1 MSGGEQH
8 TQAAFLYAA
17 IVLIWGS
24 TWAVIP
30 YQLGDVAEE
39 LSIAYRFALGSV
51 VLFAYAAATGR
62 RLRIPLAYY
71 PMIVITGSLMF
82 SLNYLFTYLAVNY
95 VTSGLVAVVFS
106 LLVIS
111 NAFFERLF
119 FRTPVDRRL
128 MFGSLFGIIGIAC
141 LFWPEVETLSLE
153 DQSVWGVLLT
163 VIAVILASLGNM
175 GAIVNNSR
183 NLPVVT
189 VNAHGMAWGALMS
202 VVIASFRGQEFVFPM
217 TAEYVVSLLYLAIV
231 GSSLVFGF
239 YLVLLRSIGSAR
251 AAYTSVLF
259 PLVALLLSTF
269 LENYQWSYLAVAGV
283 VSILTGNWLAL
294 TKIRRK

>member
-1 MSGGEQH
+1 LLARDQH
-8 TQAAFLYAA
+8 SQAAFLYAA
-17 IVLIWGS
+17 IVLVWGS

-39 LSIAYRFALGSV
+39 LSIAYRFALGSI
-51 VLFAYAAATGR
+51 VLFVYAAATGR
-62 RLRIPLAYY
+62 RLSIPLPFY
-71 PMIVITGSLMF
+71 PMIVVTGSLMF
-82 SLNYLFTYLAVNY
+82 SLNYLFTYMAVSY

-119 FRTPVDRRL
+119 FRTPIDGRL
-128 MFGSLFGIIGIAC
+128 VLASLFGITGIAC
-141 LFWPEVETLSLE
+141 LFWPEVDAFSLQDE
-153 DQSVWGVLLT
+153 SLYGVLLT

-183 NLPVVT
+183 NLPVVS

-202 VVIASFRGQEFVFPM
+202 ALIAVVRGDELIFP
-217 TAEYVVSLLYLAIV
+217 TTPEYIVSLLYLAIV

-269 LENYQWSYLAVAGV
+269 LENYQWSYQAVAGV
-283 VSILTGNWLAL
+283 IAILAGNWLAL

>member
-1 MSGGEQH
+1 MQV
-8 TQAAFLYAA
+8 AVLYAA

-24 TWAVIP
+24 TWSVIP
-30 YQLGDVAEE
+30 FQIGDVAEE
-39 LSIAYRFALGSV
+39 VSIAYRFGLGSA
-51 VLFAYAAATGR
+51 VLFLYALVTR
-62 RLRIPLAYY
+62 RSLRIPWRYY

-95 VTSGLVAVVFS
+95 VTTGLVAVVFS
-106 LLVIS
+106 LLVVT
-111 NAFFERLF
+111 NAFFERLL

-128 MFGSLFGIIGIAC
+128 LLGTVFGIIGITC
-141 LFWPEVETLSLE
+141 LFWPEVDAFSLR
-153 DQSVWGVLLT
+153 DRSLYGVMLT
-163 VIAVILASLGNM
+163 IIAVIFASLGNM

-189 VNAHGMAWGALMS
+189 MNAHGMAWGALVS
-202 VVIASFRGQEFVFPM
+202 LLIASLAGEEIRFPT
-217 TAEYVVSLLYLAIV
+217 TAAYLASLLYLAII

-259 PLVALLLSTF
+259 PIVALLISTVV
-269 LENYQWSYLAVAGV
+269 ENYQWSVLAMAGV
-283 VSILTGNWLAL
+283 CSIVTGNWLAL
-294 TKIRRK
+294 TKIKRT

>member
-1 MSGGEQH
+1 MSTRDQQS
-8 TQAAFLYAA
+8 QAAFLYAA
-17 IVLIWGS
+17 IVLVWGS

-30 YQLGDVAEE
+30 YQLGVVAEE
-39 LSIAYRFALGSV
+39 LSIAYRFALGSI
-51 VLFAYAAATGR
+51 VLFVYAAATGR
-62 RLRIPLAYY
+62 RLLIPLPFY

-106 LLVIS
+106 LLVIC

-119 FRTPVDRRL
+119 FRTPIDGRL
-128 MFGSLFGIIGIAC
+128 VVASVFGAVGIAC
-141 LFWPEVETLSLE
+141 LFWPEVDAFNLQDKSL
-153 DQSVWGVLLT
+153 QGVLLT

-183 NLPVVT
+183 NLPVVS

-202 VVIASFRGQEFVFPM
+202 VLIAVFRGEEFRFS
-217 TAEYVVSLLYLAIV
+217 TAPEYIASLLYLAIV

-251 AAYTSVLF
+251 AAYTAVLF

-269 LENYQWSYLAVAGV
+269 LEDYQWSFLAVAGV
-283 VSILTGNWLAL
+283 ISILTGNWLAL
-294 TKIRRK
+294 TKIRRN